1 VAGAPFGDALAPRC
15 ATMMP
20 GRVRAPPPSDESTRE
35 ALVRQINDNG
45 WLRGGGSV
53 LGQIR
58 TGDGP
63 I

>member
-1 VAGAPFGDALAPRC
+1 
-15 ATMMP
+15 MML
-20 GRVRAPPPSDESTRE
+20 GRVRAPPPSDESTQE
-35 ALVRQINDNG
+35 SLVRQINDNG

-53 LGQIR
+53 LGQIS